1 MKFIAYAF
9 LSFTIAPIIGIII
22 GIPFDKYLLKNYPV
36 VLFTVI
42 IIFSSLGI
50 YSLYLYKKSYKY
62 VNDAVLAIFT
72 GWVALT
78 YLLTGEKTSEII
90 PSEKLIETHPLMYY
104 LIILK
109 LTIVANGLLAKIFI
123 TLNELYHARKAENK
137 SGKYTDVLKMT
148 ISSIKSFFNSQK
160 DGVKK

>member
-1 MKFIAYAF
+1 M
-9 LSFTIAPIIGIII
+9 
-22 GIPFDKYLLKNYPV
+22 
-36 VLFTVI
+36 
-42 IIFSSLGI
+42 
-50 YSLYLYKKSYKY
+50 
-62 VNDAVLAIFT
+62 
-72 GWVALT
+72 T

-148 ISSIKSFFNSQK
+148 ISNIKSFFDPK
-160 DGVKK
+160 KERVKK